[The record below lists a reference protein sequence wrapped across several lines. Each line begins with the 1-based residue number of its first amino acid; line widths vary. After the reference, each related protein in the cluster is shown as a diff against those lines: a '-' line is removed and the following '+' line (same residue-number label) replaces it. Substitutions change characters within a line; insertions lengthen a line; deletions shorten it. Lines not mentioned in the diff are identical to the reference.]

1 MESTNPRVAAIG
13 EPRQVARFC
22 VKVPVI
28 ANRWFTFDAAALDG
42 ARTSLCT
49 PGHHEAPGMD
59 VAARTGWVGL
69 RRLNDIVDL
78 VFEIACSVL
87 LTVMVMTIFVQV
99 LARYV
104 FLASTPWSEEVAV
117 YCFIWVVLLGTS
129 LGVRSHGHLVADVLP
144 DDLPAAVEKAF
155 VALSLSLVTI
165 VALVF
170 LWYGAEY
177 ARLGITRLSFS
188 MGFPMVYIYAG
199 MPIAGA
205 AMLLFLAER
214 FHHLFASGSER

>member
-1 MESTNPRVAAIG
+1 MVVG
-13 EPRQVARFC
+13 
-22 VKVPVI
+22 
-28 ANRWFTFDAAALDG
+28 
-42 ARTSLCT
+42 
-49 PGHHEAPGMD
+49 
-59 VAARTGWVGL
+59 ARTGWAGL
-69 RRLNDIVDL
+69 RRLNDLVDL
-78 VFEIACSVL
+78 AFEIVCAIL
-87 LTVMVMTIFVQV
+87 LTIMVTTIFVQV

-104 FLASTPWSEEVAV
+104 FLASTPWSEEIAV

-129 LGVRSHGHLVADVLP
+129 LGVRSHSHLVADVLP
-144 DDLPAAVEKAF
+144 DDLPAMVEKAL

-165 VALVF
+165 VAAVF
-170 LWYGAEY
+170 LWYGADY

-214 FHHLFASGSER
+214 FHILFASGPQR

>member
-1 MESTNPRVAAIG
+1 MGHERTES
-13 EPRQVARFC
+13 
-22 VKVPVI
+22 
-28 ANRWFTFDAAALDG
+28 ANRAAAALDAVG
-42 ARTSLCT
+42 AALCT
-49 PGHHEAPGMD
+49 SGHREAAGRGVGTD
-59 VAARTGWVGL
+59 TRTQWAGL
-69 RRLNDIVDL
+69 RRLNDLVDTVLEIV
-78 VFEIACSVL
+78 CSIL
-87 LTVMVMTIFVQV
+87 LTVMVTTIFVQV

-104 FLASTPWSEEVAV
+104 FLASTPWSEEIAV

-144 DDLPAAVEKAF
+144 DDLPASIEKAL
-155 VALSLSLVTI
+155 VALSLGLVTV

-170 LWYGAEY
+170 LWYGADY

-205 AMLLFLAER
+205 AMLLFLVER
-214 FHHLFASGSER
+214 FHLLFASGRVR

>member
-1 MESTNPRVAAIG
+1 
-13 EPRQVARFC
+13 
-22 VKVPVI
+22 
-28 ANRWFTFDAAALDG
+28 
-42 ARTSLCT
+42 
-49 PGHHEAPGMD
+49 MD

-69 RRLNDIVDL
+69 RRFNDL
-78 VFEIACSVL
+78 VDFVLEIVCSIL
-87 LTVMVMTIFVQV
+87 LTVMVTTIFIQV

-104 FLASTPWSEEVAV
+104 FLASTPWSEEIAV

-129 LGVRSHGHLVADVLP
+129 LGVRSHSHLVADVLP
-144 DDLPAAVEKAF
+144 DDLPAAVEKTV

-165 VALVF
+165 VAIVF

-177 ARLGITRLSFS
+177 ARLGVTRLSFS
-188 MGFPMVYIYAG
+188 MGFPMVYIYVG

-214 FHHLFASGSER
+214 FHLLFTDGLAR

>member
-1 MESTNPRVAAIG
+1 MYLT
-13 EPRQVARFC
+13 
-22 VKVPVI
+22 
-28 ANRWFTFDAAALDG
+28 
-42 ARTSLCT
+42 
-49 PGHHEAPGMD
+49 
-59 VAARTGWVGL
+59 ARTGWARL
-69 RRLNDIVDL
+69 RRLNDLVDFVLEIV
-78 VFEIACSVL
+78 CSIL
-87 LTVMVMTIFVQV
+87 LTVMVTTIFIQV

-104 FLASTPWSEEVAV
+104 FLASTPWSEEIAV

-129 LGVRSHGHLVADVLP
+129 LGVRSHSHLVADVLP
-144 DDLPAAVEKAF
+144 DNLPGAVEKAV

-165 VALVF
+165 VAVVF

-205 AMLLFLAER
+205 AMLLFLVER
-214 FHHLFASGSER
+214 FHLLFTDGIAR